1 LRHPP
6 VDTPAGTSPAPAAAP
21 WCEAQSGDIARRFLN
36 HARTALLAAGLLVPT
51 VALAAIGVNKTFN
64 LANVSAGQTSTLT
77 VILINNN
84 PAAATATAFTDT
96 LPGTVVIATPAN
108 AANTCGGGVTAV
120 SGATSF
126 SFSGG
131 TIPAAVGL
139 TAGQCTVQVDVVS
152 PTAGVFVNTIP
163 PNAVTSSQGNNT
175 QTASATLTVATLRPV
190 TGAKTFNPTVL
201 HGSTTLPA
209 PTSRI
214 TVTLTNP
221 NGVALTNASL
231 TDTLPAGIS
240 IAPAPNP
247 TTTCGAGTL
256 STTANSATLAG
267 GTIPANLNCNFQFD
281 VVATNPNAYANGAVT
296 NTIPIS
302 ALATAQGVTNTA
314 AFSANVTLQTGARVE
329 KTFAPTP
336 ITTGGT
342 STLTVTV
349 RNFNTS
355 PLTNVIGFTDN
366 MPAGMTVAA
375 PVTTGGSCLLPPGTL
390 AFTPV
395 PIAGAASF
403 TVSGGSLPGATVGVN
418 SNANCTVTI
427 GVTGINAGVNP
438 LNLTN
443 TIPVGNFGGVAYS
456 SAAGVLAVN
465 QVTNVTASKAFVP
478 AAVVQGG
485 TSVLTVTL
493 NNAAAVAASL
503 TAVFTD
509 SLASMGA
516 GYTIAAA
523 PAGATTCGGALTAV
537 PGATSF
543 SLPIG
548 TTIPAAGSCTI
559 TIPVQVAANAVTGG
573 RVNTIAQSVLQTTQ
587 GRTQFPTTATL
598 TTSAALVVAK
608 AFAPA
613 TVAALGTSRLTVTLT
628 HANGAPA
635 FTGLAFTDNL
645 PAGHTIAAT
654 PNAVTTCGGVVTAV
668 SGSSLF
674 SMAGGALG
682 AGATSCTVAVNITTP
697 AGPGVATNTIPATTG
712 VTTTEGF
719 VNAAAATATITRAV
733 TNVVLNKSFNPATTL
748 VGGVSRMTINI
759 LNTGANALAL
769 TATSLTDL
777 LPVGMV
783 IAAVPPNP
791 APTNSCGGVLT
802 ATPGT
807 ATISIANGSIAA
819 NATCAIAVSVVT
831 NASGNLINTLPAGTF
846 TSAQGVSNPLPALAT
861 LAATGSAD
869 LQVTK
874 TDGTLNAVPGT
885 TTTYTIVARNNGPQT
900 VAGATFTDTPP
911 AGMAFTAWTCV
922 ASAGSACGNANGSGP
937 INEPVTLLLN
947 GTATYTV
954 TASIAPNATGTITNT
969 ATIVVPGTV
978 IDTNLANN
986 TASDTDT
993 LTRQADL
1000 AISKTDGAVSAV
1012 AGASTVYT
1020 IVVSNN
1026 GPSSVVGASIADVM
1040 PAAIVGDTF
1049 TAVATGGATGFTAVG
1064 AGNIN
1069 DTVNMPAGST
1079 ITYTV
1084 TANINSG
1091 ASGNLVNTA
1100 TVTAPAGVTDTNP
1113 GNNSATDSDALTRQA
1128 DLTIIKTDGRISV
1141 IPGGTTT
1148 YTVTVGN
1155 SGPSSVVGAAIADI
1169 IPAAIQSDTFTAVGA
1184 GGASGF
1190 TANGA
1195 GNINDTVNM
1204 PAGSTIVYTIVAN
1217 IRASATGTLVNTAT
1231 VTPPGGVIDPTPGN
1245 NTSADTDSLTPQ
1257 ADLSVTKTDNVAS
1270 VVPGG
1275 STTYTIVVTNN
1286 GPSNV
1291 TAATIADI
1299 MPAGITSDTYT
1310 AVATLGATGFTANG
1324 SGNINDT
1331 VTMPAG
1337 STITYTVVADIS
1349 ASANGTLVNT
1359 ATVTPPG
1366 GVTDPTPGNNSA
1378 TDTDTLAAQV
1388 TLAVVKT
1395 DGSANYTPGGTA
1407 VYLVTVANSG
1417 ASDALNV
1424 TVTDLLPP
1432 GLTLTAN
1439 VSCTANGNATCG
1451 PVIGSIGGTSF
1462 SMTNGIV
1469 GAGMGNSLVF
1479 TVPVAFAPSMTAN
1492 PLQNTATATDIAT
1505 GSNASDTDSDALAP
1519 QVSLSVAKSDGS
1531 ATYTPGGSATYT
1543 LTITNGGLSN
1553 ATNVTIND
1561 PLPAGVTLTANATC
1575 APTGAANCGTVTG
1588 TIGQGAFGTTG
1599 AQITAGAG
1607 NALVFT
1613 APVAFAPGLATDPL
1627 DNTATAQDVLSGAS
1641 GFATDTN
1648 MRAALVTLA
1657 VSKTDGSATYTPGTG
1672 ATYLVGVANTGVSD
1686 ALNVTIGDTLPVGVT
1701 LSGAVTCVATGIA
1714 NCGIVTG
1721 IAPQTSF
1728 GATGAQVSAGA
1739 GNSLAFTVPV
1749 SFAASLADNP
1759 LLNTATANDL
1769 ASGANGSATDSDTLA
1784 AQADLAMTK
1793 TDGVGSVAPG
1803 TTTTYTIVVTNNG
1816 PGNVAGATVTD
1827 VMPAAIISDNFTA
1840 VGSGGAAGFTAA
1852 GAGNINDTV
1861 SMPPG
1866 STITYTVVADI
1877 SAGAAGNLVN
1887 TATAAVPAGMTDTN
1901 PANNSA
1907 TDTDTLSAQVDLSIT
1922 KSDGTISAAP
1932 GTATTYTIVVANN
1945 GPSDVVGAAIS
1956 DVMPAAIASANFTAA
1971 GNGGASGFTAA
1982 GAGNINDTVNMPS
1995 GSTITYTVVANIS
2008 ASATGNLVNT
2018 ATVAPP
2024 AGVIDTNPGNNSAT
2038 DTDTLTAT
2046 ADLSITKTD
2055 GVVAIAQ
2062 GGSTTYVIVVANSGP
2077 SAVVGATVSDVL
2089 PAAFASA
2096 TFTAVGNGGASGF
2109 TANGVG
2115 SINDTVAL
2123 PAGSTITYTLNASLN
2138 AGALGNVANTATV
2151 AAPGGVTDPTPGNNS
2166 ATDTDTVT
2174 ATPTA
2179 DLGITKSDASP
2190 TYTPGSAV
2198 TYSIVASNAGP
2209 APALG
2214 ATVIDVLPVAIAGAT
2229 WTCVGAGG
2237 GTCPAAGAGNIN
2249 ANVNLP
2255 AGASVTF
2262 TLTGNVAAGAAGNL
2276 VNTATIAVPPGIVD
2290 PNPGNNS
2297 ATDTD
2302 APASA
2307 AGLAITKTDGSATYS
2322 PGGTGT
2328 YTITV
2333 TNNGPS
2339 NANNMIVTDNL
2350 PAGVTLTGNA
2360 TCVAA
2365 GAATCGVVAG
2375 AAGGTVFTATGATI
2389 AAGAGNRL
2397 VYTLPV
2403 KFAIGMTTNP
2413 LVNIA
2418 TASDPASASV
2428 ASASD
2433 GNAIAT
2439 AGPAPVVNPVP
2450 IDSRW
2455 ALMLLAGL
2463 IVFATWRRSY
2473 RRNS

>member
-1 LRHPP
+1 MRYPA
-6 VDTPAGTSPAPAAAP
+6 VDTPADPFLAPAPAP
-21 WCEAQSGDIARRFLN
+21 RRTAQSLDTARRLLN
-36 HARTALLAAGLLVPT
+36 QARTALLAAVLLVPLVPS

-64 LANVSAGQTSTLT
+64 AANVSAGQTSTLT

-84 PAAATATAFTDT
+84 PAAATATAFTDS
-96 LPGTVVIATPAN
+96 LPGTVVVAAPAN
-108 AANTCGGGVTAV
+108 ASNTCGGGVTAV

-126 SFSGG
+126 AFSGG

-139 TAGQCTVQVDVVS
+139 AAGQCTVQVDVVS
-152 PTAGVFVNTIP
+152 PVAGVFVNTIP
-163 PNAVTSSQGNNT
+163 PNAVVSSQGNNS
-175 QTASATLTVATLRPV
+175 QTASATLTVATLRAV
-190 TGAKTFNPTVL
+190 TGAKAFNPTVL

-231 TDTLPAGIS
+231 TDTLPVGIS

-247 TTTCGAGTL
+247 TTTCGAGTI
-256 STTANSATLAG
+256 SNTATSATLAG
-267 GTIPANLNCNFQFD
+267 ATIPANLSCNFQFD
-281 VVATNPNAYANGAVT
+281 VVATNPNAYANGAIT

-302 ALATAQGVTNTA
+302 ALATSQGVTNTA

-329 KTFAPTP
+329 KSFAPTP

-355 PLTNVIGFTDN
+355 PLASVIGFTDN

-375 PVTTGGSCLLPPGTL
+375 PVTTGGTCLPPPATSTL

-427 GVTGINAGVNP
+427 NVTASNAGVNP

-465 QVTNVTASKAFVP
+465 QVTNISASKVFAP

-485 TSVLTVTL
+485 TSMLTVTI
-493 NNAAAVAASL
+493 NNAAAAVASL

-523 PAGATTCGGALTAV
+523 PAGTTTCGGALTAV

-548 TTIPAAGSCTI
+548 TTIPASGSCTI
-559 TIPVQVAANAVTGG
+559 TVPVQVAANAVTGA
-573 RVNTIAQSVLQTTQ
+573 RVNTIAQTVLQTTQ
-587 GRTQFPTTATL
+587 GRTQFPITATL

-608 AFAPA
+608 AFVPA
-613 TVAALGTSRLTVTLT
+613 TVAAQGTSRLTVTLT

-635 FTGLAFTDNL
+635 FSGLAFTDNL

-654 PNAVTTCGGVVTAV
+654 PNAVTNCGGVVTAV
-668 SGSSLF
+668 SGASFFSL
-674 SMAGGALG
+674 AGGSLG

-697 AGPGVATNTIPATTG
+697 AGAGVATNTIPATAG

-733 TNVVLNKSFNPATTL
+733 TAVTLNKSFNPATTL

-769 TATSLTDL
+769 TATSLTDA

-791 APTNSCGGVLT
+791 APTNTCGGVLT

-807 ATISIANGSIAA
+807 SAISIANGSIAA

-831 NASGNLINTLPAGTF
+831 NASGNLINTLPAGAF
-846 TSAQGVSNPLPALAT
+846 TSAQGVTNPLPALAT

-885 TTTYTIVARNNGPQT
+885 NTTYTIIARNNGPQP

-911 AGMAFTAWTCV
+911 AGMAFTGWTCV
-922 ASAGSACGNANGSGP
+922 ASAGSACANASGSGP
-937 INEPVTLLLN
+937 INELVTLLLN

-993 LTRQADL
+993 LVRQADL
-1000 AISKTDGAVSAV
+1000 SISKTDGVVSVV

-1020 IVVSNN
+1020 IVVSNT
-1026 GPSSVVGASIADVM
+1026 GPSNVVGATVSDVM
-1040 PAAIVGDTF
+1040 PAAIVSDTF
-1049 TAVATGGATGFTAVG
+1049 AAVATGGATGFTAAG

-1069 DTVNMPAGST
+1069 DTVNLPAGST

-1084 TANINSG
+1084 IASINSG

-1113 GNNSATDSDALTRQA
+1113 GNNSATDSDVLTRQA
-1128 DLTIIKTDGRISV
+1128 DLVITKTDGVLSV
-1141 IPGGTTT
+1141 VPGGTTT
-1148 YTVTVGN
+1148 YSVVVSN
-1155 SGPSSVVGAAIADI
+1155 SGPSSVVGATVADI
-1169 IPAAIQSDTFTAVGA
+1169 IPAGIQSNTFTAVGA

-1195 GNINDTVNM
+1195 GNINDVVNL
-1204 PAGSTIVYTIVAN
+1204 PAGSTIVYTIVAT
-1217 IRASATGTLVNTAT
+1217 IRASATGTLVNSAT

-1245 NTSADTDSLTPQ
+1245 NTATDTDTLTPQ
-1257 ADLSVTKTDNVAS
+1257 ADLSVTKTDSVAS

-1275 STTYTIVVTNN
+1275 STTYAIVVTNN

-1299 MPAGITSDTYT
+1299 MPAAVTSDTYT

-1337 STITYTVVADIS
+1337 STITYTVIADIS
-1349 ASANGTLVNT
+1349 ASASGTLVNT
-1359 ATVTPPG
+1359 ATVAPPG
-1366 GVTDPTPGNNSA
+1366 GVTDPTPANNSA
-1378 TDTDTLAAQV
+1378 TDTDTLSAQV
-1388 TLAVVKT
+1388 TLAAVKT

-1407 VYLVTVANSG
+1407 VYLVTVTNSG

-1439 VSCTANGNATCG
+1439 VSCTANGNATCT
-1451 PVIGSIGGTSF
+1451 PVVGSIGGTSF
-1462 SMTNGIV
+1462 SMTNGVV

-1479 TVPVAFAPSMTAN
+1479 TVPVAFAPSMTTN
-1492 PLQNTATATDIAT
+1492 PLLNTATATDIAT
-1505 GSNASDTDSDALAP
+1505 GSAASDTDSNALAP
-1519 QVSLSVAKSDGS
+1519 QVSLSVAKTDNS
-1531 ATYTPGGSATYT
+1531 ATYTPGGTATYT
-1543 LTITNGGLSN
+1543 VTITNGGLSN
-1553 ATNVTIND
+1553 ATNVTVND
-1561 PLPAGVTLTANATC
+1561 PLPAGATLSGNATC

-1588 TIGQGAFGTTG
+1588 TTGQAIFGTTG
-1599 AQITAGAG
+1599 AQVPAGAG
-1607 NALVFT
+1607 NSLVFT
-1613 APVAFAPGLATDPL
+1613 APVVFAPGLAADPL
-1627 DNTATAQDVLSGAS
+1627 DNTATALDVLSGAGGS
-1641 GFATDTN
+1641 STDSDT
-1648 MRAALVTLA
+1648 RAALVTLA

-1686 ALNVTIGDTLPVGVT
+1686 ALNVTVGDTLPAGVT
-1701 LSGAVTCVATGIA
+1701 LSGAVTCVASGAA

-1749 SFAASLADNP
+1749 SFAANLADNP

-1784 AQADLAMTK
+1784 AQADIAVTK
-1793 TDGVGSVAPG
+1793 TDGVVSVAPG

-1816 PGNVAGATVTD
+1816 PGNVAGATLTD
-1827 VMPAAIISDNFTA
+1827 IMPAAIISDNFTA
-1840 VGSGGAAGFTAA
+1840 VGA
-1852 GAGNINDTV
+1852 
-1861 SMPPG
+1861 
-1866 STITYTVVADI
+1866 
-1877 SAGAAGNLVN
+1877 
-1887 TATAAVPAGMTDTN
+1887 
-1901 PANNSA
+1901 
-1907 TDTDTLSAQVDLSIT
+1907 
-1922 KSDGTISAAP
+1922 
-1932 GTATTYTIVVANN
+1932 
-1945 GPSDVVGAAIS
+1945 
-1956 DVMPAAIASANFTAA
+1956 
-1971 GNGGASGFTAA
+1971 GGASGFTAA
-1982 GAGNINDTVNMPS
+1982 GAGNINDTVAMPAGS
-1995 GSTITYTVVANIS
+1995 TITYTVVADISASATGNLVNTANATVPAGTTDTNPANNSATDTDALAAQADLSITKSDGTISAAPGTTTTYVIVVANGGPSDVVGATVSDVMPAAIISANFTAVASGGASGFTAVGAGNINDTVDMPLGSTITYTVVANIS
-2008 ASATGNLVNT
+2008 AGATGNLVNT
-2018 ATVAPP
+2018 ATVAAP
-2024 AGVIDTNPGNNSAT
+2024 AGVSDSNPGNNSAT

-2062 GGSTTYVIVVANSGP
+2062 GGSTTYAHRRRQQRAKRGCRGDSQRCAASRVRRCHVHRGRQRWRVGLHRQRHRQHQRHGRLAGRQHDHLHDERDPQRSRAGQRVEHGHRDVAGRRRGPHSGQQQRHGHRCHHGDADRRSRHHEIRWQP
-2077 SAVVGATVSDVL
+2077 HVYARQR
-2089 PAAFASA
+2089 
-2096 TFTAVGNGGASGF
+2096 
-2109 TANGVG
+2109 
-2115 SINDTVAL
+2115 
-2123 PAGSTITYTLNASLN
+2123 
-2138 AGALGNVANTATV
+2138 
-2151 AAPGGVTDPTPGNNS
+2151 
-2166 ATDTDTVT
+2166 
-2174 ATPTA
+2174 A
-2179 DLGITKSDASP
+2179 DLFDRRQQCRTGRGAWSNRHRCAPRGDRR
-2190 TYTPGSAV
+2190 GHMDMRRRRRRNVSA
-2198 TYSIVASNAGP
+2198 
-2209 APALG
+2209 
-2214 ATVIDVLPVAIAGAT
+2214 
-2229 WTCVGAGG
+2229 
-2237 GTCPAAGAGNIN
+2237 
-2249 ANVNLP
+2249 
-2255 AGASVTF
+2255 
-2262 TLTGNVAAGAAGNL
+2262 
-2276 VNTATIAVPPGIVD
+2276 
-2290 PNPGNNS
+2290 
-2297 ATDTD
+2297 
-2302 APASA
+2302 
-2307 AGLAITKTDGSATYS
+2307 
-2322 PGGTGT
+2322 
-2328 YTITV
+2328 
-2333 TNNGPS
+2333 
-2339 NANNMIVTDNL
+2339 
-2350 PAGVTLTGNA
+2350 
-2360 TCVAA
+2360 
-2365 GAATCGVVAG
+2365 
-2375 AAGGTVFTATGATI
+2375 
-2389 AAGAGNRL
+2389 
-2397 VYTLPV
+2397 
-2403 KFAIGMTTNP
+2403 
-2413 LVNIA
+2413 
-2418 TASDPASASV
+2418 
-2428 ASASD
+2428 
-2433 GNAIAT
+2433 
-2439 AGPAPVVNPVP
+2439 
-2450 IDSRW
+2450 
-2455 ALMLLAGL
+2455 
-2463 IVFATWRRSY
+2463 RRSRKHQ
-2473 RRNS
+2473 RRRQSSGRRQRHVHAERQCRARRDRQSREHRHDRRSCGHRGPQSG

>member
-1 LRHPP
+1 MSR
-6 VDTPAGTSPAPAAAP
+6 
-21 WCEAQSGDIARRFLN
+21 
-36 HARTALLAAGLLVPT
+36 ARTALLAALLLVPS

-64 LANVSAGQTSTLT
+64 PTNVSAGQTSTLT

-84 PAAATATAFTDT
+84 PAAATATAFTDN

-108 AANTCGGGVTAV
+108 SSNTCGGGVTAV

-131 TIPAAVGL
+131 TIPAAVGV

-152 PTAGVFVNTIP
+152 PTAGVFINTIP
-163 PNAVTSSQGNNT
+163 ANTVASSQGNNS
-175 QTASATLTVATLRPV
+175 QAASATLTVAALRPV
-190 TGAKTFNPTVL
+190 TGAKAFNPTFL

-240 IAPAPNP
+240 IAPTPNP
-247 TTTCGAGTL
+247 TTTCGPGTI
-256 STTANSATLAG
+256 STTATSAMLAG

-281 VVATNPNAYANGAVT
+281 VVASNPNAYSNGAVS
-296 NTIPIS
+296 NTIPIN
-302 ALATAQGVTNTA
+302 ALVTAQGVTNTA

-329 KTFAPTP
+329 KSFAPTP

-375 PVTTGGSCLLPPGTL
+375 PVTTGGTCLPPPATSTL

-427 GVTGINAGVNP
+427 GVTGVNAGVNP

-443 TIPVGNFGGVAYS
+443 TLPVGNFGGVAYS
-456 SAAGVLAVN
+456 SAGGVLAVN
-465 QVTNVTASKAFVP
+465 QVTSITASKAFVP
-478 AAVVQGG
+478 ASVVQGG
-485 TSVLTVTL
+485 TSTLTVTL

-548 TTIPAAGSCTI
+548 TTIPATGSCTI

-573 RVNTIAQSVLQTTQ
+573 RVNTIAQTVLQTTQ
-587 GRTQFPTTATL
+587 GRTQFPITATL

-613 TVAALGTSRLTVTLT
+613 TVAALATSRLTVTLT

-635 FTGLAFTDNL
+635 FSGLAFTDNL
-645 PAGHTIAAT
+645 PAGHTVAAV

-668 SGSSLF
+668 SGAGVFSL
-674 SMAGGALG
+674 AGGSLA

-697 AGPGVATNTIPATTG
+697 AGAGAATNTIPAATG
-712 VTTTEGF
+712 ATTTEGF
-719 VNAAAATATITRAV
+719 VNAAAATATITRVV
-733 TNVVLNKSFNPATTL
+733 TNVTLNKSFSPATVL
-748 VGGVSRMTINI
+748 VGGVSRMTINV

-769 TATSLTDL
+769 TAASLTDL

-783 IAAVPPNP
+783 IAPVPPNP
-791 APTNSCGGVLT
+791 APTNTCGGVLT

-807 ATISIANGSIAA
+807 STISIANGNIAA
-819 NATCAIAVSVVT
+819 NATCAIAVSVVA
-831 NASGNLINTLPAGTF
+831 NASGNLINTLPAGAF

-874 TDGTLNAVPGT
+874 TDGVVSVAPGT
-885 TTTYTIVARNNGPQT
+885 TTTYTIVARNNGPQP
-900 VAGATFTDTPP
+900 VAGAGFMDTPP
-911 AGMAFTAWTCV
+911 AGMAFTGWTCV

-937 INEPVTLLLN
+937 INELVTLLLN

-954 TASIAPNATGTITNT
+954 TASIAPNATGSITNT

-993 LTRQADL
+993 LTPQADL
-1000 AISKTDGAVSAV
+1000 AITKTDGVVSVV
-1012 AGASTVYT
+1012 AGTSTVYT

-1026 GPSSVVGASIADVM
+1026 GPSNVVGASVTDVM
-1040 PAAIVGDTF
+1040 PAAIAGDTF

-1064 AGNIN
+1064 GGNIN

-1084 TANINSG
+1084 IANIHSG

-1100 TVTAPAGVTDTNP
+1100 TVTAPGGVTDTNP
-1113 GNNSATDSDALTRQA
+1113 GNNSATDSDVLTRQA
-1128 DLTIIKTDGRISV
+1128 DLAITKTDGIVSAV
-1141 IPGGTTT
+1141 PGGTTT
-1148 YTVTVGN
+1148 YTVVVN
-1155 SGPSSVVGAAIADI
+1155 NNGPSGVLGATVADV
-1169 IPAAIQSDTFTAVGA
+1169 IPAAVQSATFTAVGA

-1190 TANGA
+1190 TANGG
-1195 GNINDTVNM
+1195 GNINDVVNM
-1204 PAGSTIVYTIVAN
+1204 PAGSSIVYTIVAN
-1217 IRASATGTLVNTAT
+1217 IRATATGTLVNTAT

-1245 NTSADTDSLTPQ
+1245 NSSTDTDSLTPQ
-1257 ADLSVTKTDNVAS
+1257 ADLSITKTDSVAS

-1275 STTYTIVVTNN
+1275 TTTYAIVVTNN

-1291 TAATIADI
+1291 TAATIADV
-1299 MPAGITSDTYT
+1299 MPAAITSDTYT

-1337 STITYTVVADIS
+1337 STITYTVVAVIS
-1349 ASANGTLVNT
+1349 ASASGTLVNT

-1366 GVTDPTPGNNSA
+1366 GVTDPAPGNNSA
-1378 TDTDTLAAQV
+1378 TDTDALTAQV

-1407 VYLVTVANSG
+1407 VYLVTVTNSG

-1439 VSCTANGNATCG
+1439 VSCTANGNATCA

-1469 GAGMGNSLVF
+1469 GGGPGNSLVF
-1479 TVPVAFAPSMTAN
+1479 TVPVAFAPGMTAN
-1492 PLQNTATATDIAT
+1492 PLLNTATATDIAT
-1505 GSNASDTDSDALAP
+1505 GSAASDTDSDALTP

-1531 ATYTPGGSATYT
+1531 ANYTPGGTATYT
-1543 LTITNGGLSN
+1543 VTITNGGLSN
-1553 ATNVTIND
+1553 ATNVTVND

-1588 TIGQGAFGTTG
+1588 TTGQSIFGTTG

-1607 NALVFT
+1607 NSLVFT
-1613 APVAFAPGLATDPL
+1613 APVSFAPGMATDPL
-1627 DNTATAQDVLSGAS
+1627 DNTATALDVLSGAG
-1641 GFATDTN
+1641 GFATDSNT
-1648 MRAALVTLA
+1648 RAALVTLA

-1686 ALNVTIGDTLPVGVT
+1686 ALNVTVGDTLPAGVT
-1701 LSGAVTCVATGIA
+1701 LSGAVTCVATGAA

-1721 IAPQTSF
+1721 IATQTSF

-1739 GNSLAFTVPV
+1739 GNFLTFTVPV
-1749 SFAASLADNP
+1749 SFAANLADNP

-1769 ASGANGSATDSDTLA
+1769 ASGANGSATDSDALA
-1784 AQADLAMTK
+1784 AQADLAITK
-1793 TDGVGSVAPG
+1793 TDGVVSVAPG

-1816 PGNVAGATVTD
+1816 PGNVVGATVTD
-1827 VMPAAIISDNFTA
+1827 VMPAAITGDNFTA
-1840 VGSGGAAGFTAA
+1840 IGSGGASGFTAV

-1861 SMPPG
+1861 NLPAG
-1866 STITYTVVADI
+1866 STVTYTVVADV
-1877 SAGAAGNLVN
+1877 SAGATGNLVN
-1887 TATAAVPAGMTDTN
+1887 TATVSPPAGVTDTN

-1907 TDTDTLSAQVDLSIT
+1907 TDIDALAAQ
-1922 KSDGTISAAP
+1922 
-1932 GTATTYTIVVANN
+1932 
-1945 GPSDVVGAAIS
+1945 
-1956 DVMPAAIASANFTAA
+1956 
-1971 GNGGASGFTAA
+1971 
-1982 GAGNINDTVNMPS
+1982 
-1995 GSTITYTVVANIS
+1995 
-2008 ASATGNLVNT
+2008 
-2018 ATVAPP
+2018 
-2024 AGVIDTNPGNNSAT
+2024 
-2038 DTDTLTAT
+2038 

-2055 GVVAIAQ
+2055 G
-2062 GGSTTYVIVVANSGP
+2062 
-2077 SAVVGATVSDVL
+2077 
-2089 PAAFASA
+2089 
-2096 TFTAVGNGGASGF
+2096 
-2109 TANGVG
+2109 
-2115 SINDTVAL
+2115 
-2123 PAGSTITYTLNASLN
+2123 TLS
-2138 AGALGNVANTATV
+2138 
-2151 AAPGGVTDPTPGNNS
+2151 AAPG
-2166 ATDTDTVT
+2166 T
-2174 ATPTA
+2174 AH
-2179 DLGITKSDASP
+2179 DLRHRGRQQRAERRSRRD
-2190 TYTPGSAV
+2190 GQRHH
-2198 TYSIVASNAGP
+2198 
-2209 APALG
+2209 
-2214 ATVIDVLPVAIAGAT
+2214 
-2229 WTCVGAGG
+2229 AGG
-2237 GTCPAAGAGNIN
+2237 
-2249 ANVNLP
+2249 
-2255 AGASVTF
+2255 
-2262 TLTGNVAAGAAGNL
+2262 
-2276 VNTATIAVPPGIVD
+2276 D
-2290 PNPGNNS
+2290 
-2297 ATDTD
+2297 
-2302 APASA
+2302 
-2307 AGLAITKTDGSATYS
+2307 
-2322 PGGTGT
+2322 
-2328 YTITV
+2328 
-2333 TNNGPS
+2333 
-2339 NANNMIVTDNL
+2339 
-2350 PAGVTLTGNA
+2350 
-2360 TCVAA
+2360 
-2365 GAATCGVVAG
+2365 
-2375 AAGGTVFTATGATI
+2375 
-2389 AAGAGNRL
+2389 RQ
-2397 VYTLPV
+2397 
-2403 KFAIGMTTNP
+2403 
-2413 LVNIA
+2413 
-2418 TASDPASASV
+2418 
-2428 ASASD
+2428 
-2433 GNAIAT
+2433 
-2439 AGPAPVVNPVP
+2439 
-2450 IDSRW
+2450 
-2455 ALMLLAGL
+2455 
-2463 IVFATWRRSY
+2463 
-2473 RRNS
+2473 

>member
-1 LRHPP
+1 MARVFMNHVRNALF
-6 VDTPAGTSPAPAAAP
+6 AAV
-21 WCEAQSGDIARRFLN
+21 
-36 HARTALLAAGLLVPT
+36 LVVPS

-64 LANVSAGQTSTLT
+64 PTNVSAGQRSTLT

-84 PAAATATAFTDT
+84 PAAATAAAFTDN

-108 AANTCGGGVTAV
+108 ASNTCGGGVIAV
-120 SGATSF
+120 SGAASF

-139 TAGQCTVQVDVVS
+139 TAGQCTVQVDIVS
-152 PTAGVFVNTIP
+152 PASGVFINTIP
-163 PNAVTSSQGNNT
+163 PNAVASSQGNNS
-175 QTASATLTVATLRPV
+175 QAASATLTVAALRPV
-190 TGAKTFNPTVL
+190 TGAKAFTPTVL

-231 TDTLPAGIS
+231 TDTLPVAIS
-240 IAPAPNP
+240 IAPTPNA
-247 TTTCGAGTL
+247 TTTCGAGTV

-281 VVATNPNAYANGAVT
+281 VVASNPNAYSNGAVA
-296 NTIPIS
+296 NTIPIN
-302 ALATAQGVTNTA
+302 ALVTAQGVTNTA

-329 KTFAPTP
+329 KTFSPTP

-355 PLTNVIGFTDN
+355 PLNNVIGFTDN

-375 PVTTGGSCLLPPGTL
+375 PVTTGGTCLPPPATSTL
-390 AFTPV
+390 AFTPA

-427 GVTGINAGVNP
+427 GVTAVNAGVNP

-456 SAAGVLAVN
+456 SAGGVLAVN
-465 QVTNVTASKAFVP
+465 QVTGITASKAFAP

-485 TSVLTVTL
+485 TSVLTVTI

-559 TIPVQVAANAVTGG
+559 TIPVRVAANAVTGG
-573 RVNTIAQSVLQTTQ
+573 RVNTIAQTVLQTTQ
-587 GRTQFPTTATL
+587 GRTQFPITATL

-635 FTGLAFTDNL
+635 FSGLAFTDNL
-645 PAGHTIAAT
+645 PAGHTIAAV

-668 SGSSLF
+668 SGTGVFSL
-674 SMAGGALG
+674 AGGSLA
-682 AGATSCTVAVNITTP
+682 AGATSCTVAVNVTTP
-697 AGPGVATNTIPATTG
+697 AGAGAATNTIPAATG
-712 VTTTEGF
+712 ATTTEGF
-719 VNAAAATATITRAV
+719 VNAAAATATITRVV
-733 TNVVLNKSFNPATTL
+733 TNVTLNKSFSPATVL
-748 VGGVSRMTINI
+748 VGGVSRMTINV

-783 IAAVPPNP
+783 IAPVPPNP
-791 APTNSCGGVLT
+791 APTNTCGGVLT

-807 ATISIANGSIAA
+807 STISIANGSIAA
-819 NATCAIAVSVVT
+819 NATCAIAVSVVA
-831 NASGNLINTLPAGTF
+831 NASGNLINTLPAGVF
-846 TSAQGVSNPLPALAT
+846 TSAQSVSNPLPALAT

-874 TDGTLNAVPGT
+874 TDGVVNVAPGT
-885 TTTYTIVARNNGPQT
+885 TTTYTIVARNNGPQP
-900 VAGATFTDTPP
+900 VAGAGFTDTPP
-911 AGMAFTAWTCV
+911 AGMAFTGWTCV

-937 INEPVTLLLN
+937 INELVTLLLN

-954 TASIAPNATGTITNT
+954 TAAIAPNAAGSITNT

-993 LTRQADL
+993 LTPQADL
-1000 AISKTDGAVSAV
+1000 AITKTDGVVSVV

-1026 GPSSVVGASIADVM
+1026 GPSNVVGASVTDVM
-1040 PAAIVGDTF
+1040 PAAIAGDTY

-1064 AGNIN
+1064 GGNIN

-1084 TANINSG
+1084 IANVNSG
-1091 ASGNLVNTA
+1091 AGGNLVNTA
-1100 TVTAPAGVTDTNP
+1100 TVTAPGGVTDTNP
-1113 GNNSATDSDALTRQA
+1113 GNNSATDSDVLTRQA
-1128 DLTIIKTDGRISV
+1128 DLAITKTDGVVSAV
-1141 IPGGTTT
+1141 PGGTTT
-1148 YTVTVGN
+1148 YTVVVSN
-1155 SGPSSVVGAAIADI
+1155 SGPSSVLGATVADV
-1169 IPAAIQSDTFTAVGA
+1169 IPAAVQSATFTAIGA

-1190 TANGA
+1190 TANGG
-1195 GNINDTVNM
+1195 GNINDVVNM
-1204 PAGSTIVYTIVAN
+1204 PAGSSIVYTIVAD
-1217 IRASATGTLVNTAT
+1217 IRATATGN
-1231 VTPPGGVIDPTPGN
+1231 
-1245 NTSADTDSLTPQ
+1245 
-1257 ADLSVTKTDNVAS
+1257 
-1270 VVPGG
+1270 
-1275 STTYTIVVTNN
+1275 
-1286 GPSNV
+1286 
-1291 TAATIADI
+1291 
-1299 MPAGITSDTYT
+1299 
-1310 AVATLGATGFTANG
+1310 
-1324 SGNINDT
+1324 
-1331 VTMPAG
+1331 
-1337 STITYTVVADIS
+1337 
-1349 ASANGTLVNT
+1349 LVNT

-1366 GVTDPTPGNNSA
+1366 GVTDPTPANNSA
-1378 TDTDTLAAQV
+1378 TDTDALNAQV
-1388 TLAVVKT
+1388 TLAVVKS

-1407 VYLVTVANSG
+1407 VYVVTVTNSG
-1417 ASDALNV
+1417 ASDALDV

-1439 VSCTANGNATCG
+1439 VSCTANGNATCA

-1462 SMTNGIV
+1462 SMTNGVV
-1469 GAGMGNSLVF
+1469 GGGPGNSLVF
-1479 TVPVAFAPSMTAN
+1479 TVPVAFAPGMTSN
-1492 PLQNTATATDIAT
+1492 PLLNTATATDIAT
-1505 GSNASDTDSDALAP
+1505 GSTASATDADTLMP
-1519 QVSLSVAKSDGS
+1519 QVSLSVAKTDGS
-1531 ATYTPGGSATYT
+1531 ASYTPGGTATYT
-1543 LTITNGGLSN
+1543 VTITNGGLSN
-1553 ATNVTIND
+1553 ATNVTVND
-1561 PLPAGVTLTANATC
+1561 PLPAGVALTANATC

-1588 TIGQGAFGTTG
+1588 TTGQTVFGTAG

-1607 NALVFT
+1607 NSLVFT
-1613 APVAFAPGLATDPL
+1613 APVSFAPGMATDPL
-1627 DNTATAQDVLSGAS
+1627 DNTATALDVLSGAGGS
-1641 GFATDTN
+1641 ATDSNT
-1648 MRAALVTLA
+1648 RAALVTLA
-1657 VSKTDGSATYTPGTG
+1657 VSKSDGSASYTPGTG

-1686 ALNVTIGDTLPVGVT
+1686 ALNVTVGDALPVGVT
-1701 LSGAVTCVATGIA
+1701 LSGAVTCAATGTA

-1739 GNSLAFTVPV
+1739 GNFLTFTVPV

-1784 AQADLAMTK
+1784 AQADLAITK
-1793 TDGVGSVAPG
+1793 TDGVVSVAPG

-1816 PGNVAGATVTD
+1816 PGNVVGATVTD
-1827 VMPAAIISDNFTA
+1827 VMPAAIASDNFTA
-1840 VGSGGAAGFTAA
+1840 VGSGGASGFTAA
-1852 GAGNINDTV
+1852 GAGNINDTL
-1861 SMPPG
+1861 SMPAG
-1866 STITYTVVADI
+1866 STVTYTVVANV
-1877 SAGAAGNLVN
+1877 SASATGNLVN
-1887 TATAAVPAGMTDTN
+1887 TATATVPAGVTDTN
-1901 PANNSA
+1901 PGNNSA
-1907 TDTDTLSAQVDLSIT
+1907 TDVDALDAQADLSIT
-1922 KSDGTISAAP
+1922 KSDGTINVAP
-1932 GTATTYTIVVANN
+1932 GTATTYAIVVANN
-1945 GPSDVVGAAIS
+1945 GPSDVVGATVS
-1956 DVMPAAIASANFTAA
+1956 DILPAAIASDNFTAV
-1971 GNGGASGFTAA
+1971 GSGGASGFTAA
-1982 GAGNINDTVNMPS
+1982 GAGNINDTVSMQS

-2008 ASATGNLVNT
+2008 AGATGNLVNT

-2024 AGVIDTNPGNNSAT
+2024 AGVTDTNPANNSAT

-2062 GGSTTYVIVVANSGP
+2062 GGSTTYVIVVANGGP
-2077 SAVVGATVSDVL
+2077 SAVVGATVSDIL
-2089 PAAFASA
+2089 PAAFAVA
-2096 TFTAVGNGGASGF
+2096 TFTAAASGGASGF
-2109 TANGVG
+2109 TANGG
-2115 SINDTVAL
+2115 GNINDTVNM
-2123 PAGSTITYTLNASLN
+2123 PVGSTITYTVTATLN
-2138 AGALGNVANTATV
+2138 AGALGIVSNTAVVT
-2151 AAPGGVTDPTPGNNS
+2151 APASVMDPAPGNNS
-2166 ATDTDTVT
+2166 ATDTDTIT
-2174 ATPTA
+2174 AIPTA
-2179 DLGITKSDASP
+2179 DLAITKSDGIP
-2190 TYTPGSAV
+2190 TYTPGSTV
-2198 TYSIVASNAGP
+2198 TYVIVASNAGP
-2209 APALG
+2209 GAVLG
-2214 ATVIDVLPVAIAGAT
+2214 ATVIDALPVAIGGAT

-2237 GTCPAAGAGNIN
+2237 GTCPVAGAGNIN

-2255 AGASVTF
+2255 AGGIVTF

-2276 VNTATIAVPPGIVD
+2276 VNTATIAVPPGVVD

-2302 APASA
+2302 APAAA
-2307 AGLAITKTDGSATYS
+2307 AGLAITKTDGSATYA
-2322 PGGTGT
+2322 PGGTAT

-2339 NANNMIVTDNL
+2339 NANNMSVTDNL
-2350 PAGVTLTGNA
+2350 PAGVALTGNV
-2360 TCVAA
+2360 TCAAA
-2365 GAATCGVVAG
+2365 GAATCGAVTG
-2375 AAGGTVFTATGATI
+2375 AAGGTLFTATGAMI
-2389 AAGAGNRL
+2389 VAGAGNRL
-2397 VYTLPV
+2397 VYALPV
-2403 KFAIGMTTNP
+2403 KFATGMATNP

-2418 TASDPASASV
+2418 TASDPASVSV

-2433 GNAIAT
+2433 SNAISF
-2439 AGPAPVVNPVP
+2439 AGPTPPANAVPV
-2450 IDSRW
+2450 DSRW
-2455 ALMLLAGL
+2455 ALVLLAGL
-2463 IVFATWRRSY
+2463 IMLATWRRSP